1 MATGNKGAPSK
12 GWLGDRLGKL
22 MASKQA
28 KPSIDKKTI
37 EKAWKL
43 MDQVVSLCTNRRLNL
58 KNSPPFILDILPDT
72 YQHLRSIFKRY
83 EDGISFLNENEYFKV
98 FMENLMAKC
107 RQTKRLFKEAREK
120 IFDETSTSRRGLT
133 KISLIFSHML
143 AELKAMFPGGVY
155 AGDTY
160 KVTKHKAA
168 EFWTSSFSTRCVTV
182 RACVRECLCL
192 SVRVSRACVL
202 IVCLRVRYA
211 MTTVPKR

>member
-1 MATGNKGAPSK
+1 MAAPSK
-12 GWLGDRLGKL
+12 GWLGDRLVKL
-22 MASKQA
+22 MATKQA

-43 MDQVVSLCTNRRLNL
+43 MDKVVSLCTNRRLNL

-72 YQHLRSIFKRY
+72 YQHLRTIFKRY
-83 EDGISFLNENEYFKV
+83 EDCIGFLNENEYFRV
-98 FMENLMAKC
+98 FMENLMTKC
-107 RQTKRLFKEAREK
+107 KQTIRLFKEAREK

-143 AELKAMFPGGVY
+143 AELKAMFPGGTY

-168 EFWTSSFSTRCVTV
+168 EFWTSSFSTRCVSV
-182 RACVRECLCL
+182 CACVRPLACL
-192 SVRVSRACVL
+192 VCV
-202 IVCLRVRYA
+202 IAFVCV
-211 MTTVPKR
+211 

>member
-1 MATGNKGAPSK
+1 MATSK

-83 EDGISFLNENEYFKV
+83 EDSIAFLNENEYFKV
-98 FMENLMAKC
+98 FMENLMTKC

-143 AELKAMFPGGVY
+143 AELKAMFPGRRHVQG
-155 AGDTY
+155 
-160 KVTKHKAA
+160 HKAQGGRILDFVLLY
-168 EFWTSSFSTRCVTV
+168 EV
-182 RACVRECLCL
+182 RARVCVCARVRPLFACL
-192 SVRVSRACVL
+192 VRACVL
-202 IVCLRVRYA
+202 IVCLHEVYNG
-211 MTTVPKR
+211 PEQ